1 MQDATPEPSRA
12 TWAELFGPRYRAPVT
27 VLAGGVAVY
36 ATNIYVTTSLL
47 PSAVQDIGGEAYY
60 AWAMTVFLLASVISA
75 MLVGLT
81 LQARGPRQSY
91 LIGFTAFAAGSVLAA
106 LAPTMAALLV
116 GRGIQGLGG
125 GLLTGLAFAVLRTAV
140 PERLWPRAVA
150 LVSAMWGIGN
160 ILGPILGGLFAQLN
174 IWRGAF
180 WLLGGAA
187 VALCVVSQRAL
198 APRPPGPRGGAIGV
212 PVQGLVLLTVA
223 TGAIS
228 VASVTKSDG
237 LRIGLL
243 LAAGAGL
250 ALFLLAERRVRH
262 TVLPRFAYSLRSPL
276 PWIYLA
282 IVALA
287 IGSTTETF
295 VPLFGQELGGMS
307 PLVAGLLGASLSW
320 GWTAATLV
328 ATYAVT
334 PRAIGLL
341 KSAGPGVLA
350 AALLAYG
357 LLQTTDPG
365 PWTIAAWFAALIFAG
380 AGIGMAFPHLIT
392 AAMSSTNDEAD
403 AAKASAGVNT
413 VQLIANTIGSALAG
427 LLVTLGGPGLVG
439 GARYLSVGFA
449 GVAALGVLV
458 AARSHQ
464 RARS

>member
-1 MQDATPEPSRA
+1 MSAIMQEQPRA
-12 TWAELFGPRYRAPVT
+12 TWSELFGPQYRAPVT

-47 PSAVQDIGGEAYY
+47 PSAISDIGGEAYY

-81 LQARGPRQSY
+81 LQSRGPRQSY
-91 LIGFTAFAAGSVLAA
+91 LIGFAAFAAGSVIAA
-106 LAPTMAALLV
+106 LAPTMATLLI
-116 GRGIQGLGG
+116 GRGVQGLGG
-125 GLLTGLAFAVLRTAV
+125 GLLTGLAYAVLRSAV

-150 LVSAMWGIGN
+150 LISAMWGIGN
-160 ILGPILGGLFAQLN
+160 ILGPVLGGLFAQLN

-187 VALCVVSQRAL
+187 VALCVVSQRSL
-198 APRPPGPRGGAIGV
+198 APRPPGARATGIGV
-212 PVQGLVLLTVA
+212 PIQGLVLLTIA

-228 VASVTKSDG
+228 VASVTKNGG
-237 LRIGLL
+237 LRIGLV
-243 LAAGAGL
+243 AAAVAGL
-250 ALFLLAERRVRH
+250 ALFVLAERRVRN

-295 VPLFGQELGGMS
+295 VPLFGQELGGME
-307 PLVAGLLGASLSW
+307 PLTAGLLGAALSW
-320 GWTAATLV
+320 GWTVATIS
-328 ATYAVT
+328 ATYAHS
-334 PRAIGLL
+334 PRIIGIL
-341 KSAGPGVLA
+341 KATGPGVLA
-350 AALLAYG
+350 ASLLAYG
-357 LLQTTDPG
+357 LLQTQDPG
-365 PWTIAAWFAALIFAG
+365 AAIIAGWFAVLFLAG
-380 AGIGMAFPHLIT
+380 AGIGMSFPHLIT
-392 AAMSSTNDEAD
+392 AAMSSTNDEAN

-439 GARYLSVGFA
+439 GARYLGVGFA
-449 GVAALGVLV
+449 AVAGLGVLM
-458 AARSHQ
+458 AARSNQ
-464 RARS
+464 RGKA